1 MTLTKP
7 INDLLEFESDV
18 TVLMKAEKNPEYKRF
33 LEMLKINASV
43 LRNKLQ
49 YFFENANEYTK
60 ELEKELEKEDRK
72 SSKNNR

>member
-18 TVLMKAEKNPEYKRF
+18 TVLMKAEKNPEYRRF
-33 LEMLKINASV
+33 LEMLKINAGV

-49 YFFENANEYTK
+49 YFFENANEYK
-60 ELEKELEKEDRK
+60 QELEKEDRK
-72 SSKNNR
+72 SSKNNH

>member
-33 LEMLKINASV
+33 FEMLKINAGV

-49 YFFENANEYTK
+49 YFFENEPTYA
-60 ELEKELEKEDRK
+60 KELEKEDRK
-72 SSKNNR
+72 TSKGNH

>member
-33 LEMLKINASV
+33 LEMLKINAGV

-49 YFFENANEYTK
+49 YFFENANEYK
-60 ELEKELEKEDRK
+60 QELEKEDRK